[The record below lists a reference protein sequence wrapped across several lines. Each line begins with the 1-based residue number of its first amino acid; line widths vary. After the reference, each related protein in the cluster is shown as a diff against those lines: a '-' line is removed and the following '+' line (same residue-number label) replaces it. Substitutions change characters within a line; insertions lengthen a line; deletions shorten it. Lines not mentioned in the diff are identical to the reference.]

1 MTTVKKAAD
10 QTVPVMELR
19 GHGGSGGGGGGG
31 GGGFF
36 LVCEDFGRMFDKIHS
51 SPSGDWLV
59 QANSTL

>member
-51 SPSGDWLV
+51 SPSGD
-59 QANSTL
+59 